1 MVTVMAVATLWPPP
15 VVLSMEAM
23 VVTDVQEVTAVET
36 PWLLLLLLSVSV
48 EADSRRPVGEVTDG
62 GDGSAGGDGSGDAL
76 AAAVAAVC
84 VGGGRLTAASGR
96 GD

>member
-1 MVTVMAVATLWPPP
+1 MVKVMAVETLWPLP
-15 VVLSMEAM
+15 VVLSVE
-23 VVTDVQEVTAVET
+23 TEVQEVTAVET

-62 GDGSAGGDGSGDAL
+62 GDGSAGGDGSGNAL